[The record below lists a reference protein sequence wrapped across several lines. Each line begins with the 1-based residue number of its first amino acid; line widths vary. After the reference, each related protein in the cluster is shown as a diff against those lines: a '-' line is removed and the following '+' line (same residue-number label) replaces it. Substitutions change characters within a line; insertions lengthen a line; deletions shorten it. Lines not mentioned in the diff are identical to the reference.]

1 MAVVYHLDV
10 CMTYV
15 FEPVG
20 LPVGLGVGS
29 EGKKNSLEFG
39 LELLDRWWC

>member
-1 MAVVYHLDV
+1 MAIVYSQDV

-20 LPVGLGVGS
+20 LSDGLGMGS
-29 EGKKNSLEFG
+29 KGRRML
-39 LELLDRWWC
+39 